1 MAVKKTNTPKIIRAE
16 DIQNAAIKPN
26 DLIETSSVTAGDLVL
41 IGGKTR
47 RMYRWRAYGDTA
59 YVEYQDLL
67 AEMYNHS
74 SKYLYDPLFIINSQ
88 EVLDQPEFAKVAELY
103 EHVLSTDELDK
114 LFSLDLPSFERT
126 LKGLPKG
133 LRNSVKAIAAQKI
146 IDGSFDSLN
155 KIKVLDKVLGSDLL
169 TSYIG

>member
-88 EVLDQPEFAKVAELY
+88 EVLD
-103 EHVLSTDELDK
+103 
-114 LFSLDLPSFERT
+114 
-126 LKGLPKG
+126 
-133 LRNSVKAIAAQKI
+133 
-146 IDGSFDSLN
+146 
-155 KIKVLDKVLGSDLL
+155 
-169 TSYIG
+169 